1 MACNLLVEEVKY
13 LVLTTKKTTRM
24 KNTTLCIAS
33 LLGGMAIGSVL
44 AMAFTPKSGEEMRHL
59 VRNFL
64 SDELAK
70 WHNSCCSEGAQACDC
85 DKK

>member
-1 MACNLLVEEVKY
+1 
-13 LVLTTKKTTRM
+13 M

-44 AMAFTPKSGEEMRHL
+44 ALAFTPKTGEEMRHL

-64 SDELAK
+64 SDELSK
-70 WHNSCCSEGAQACDC
+70 LHNGCCADGTCEC

>member
-1 MACNLLVEEVKY
+1 
-13 LVLTTKKTTRM
+13 M

-44 AMAFTPKSGEEMRHL
+44 ALAFTPKTGEEMRHL

-64 SDELAK
+64 SDELSK
-70 WHNSCCSEGAQACDC
+70 LHNSCCADGTCEC